1 MNSLRK
7 TVSEKTGTTIPAD
20 DIRNAT
26 ESETGVDD
34 IVEPF
39 DRNSSEYPAKVVG
52 DRVYLTPAGPAFA
65 EDFLRFL
72 SDYEIAKTLT
82 TFAKNYVPET
92 EAKALANIASDPGH
106 YMFAVVE
113 KGSDKVIG
121 AVSLFGIDRIS
132 ALAELGIMIGDRD
145 YLGKGF

>member
-1 MNSLRK
+1 MTFMKSFWK
-7 TVSEKTGTTIPAD
+7 TVSEKTGVPIPEN
-20 DIRNAT
+20 IRNAEAT
-26 ESETGVDD
+26 
-34 IVEPF
+34 VEGGDATF
-39 DRNSSEYPAKVVG
+39 ERNSSAYPAKVVG
-52 DRVYLTPAGPAFA
+52 ERVYLTPAGPAFA

-92 EAKALANIASDPGH
+92 EAKALANIATDPGH